1 MKQLIVK
8 TIKHLNEQTGQA
20 LLIVLALFLIG
31 SLTLPPILAHIGT
44 SLNSETTYKNKTD
57 EYYAADSGVEDAIWQ
72 IKYDR
77 LDVLFTNYDMYDFT
91 DTWTYN
97 MSEAINGLTPS
108 VKISNIWIPKDIT
121 PLDPAVA
128 RASIESN
135 KLIVAGTSVDTN
147 GYKIKINFTPGA
159 GEEDSLKVNSIGIWL
174 PLGFTYNA
182 GSSNLEAD
190 IHSAYY
196 SVPVVSDYDGGK
208 AVVWTFHNPVSFSA
222 FPGVNI
228 TDNPEITEIT
238 FNYTA
243 ATAGATPV
251 AIAWMTTSGV
261 SDVPLSWDI
270 DTMMF
275 SISATAGDTTID
287 AVSSKCE
294 LRKMGAAIA
303 GDYRAI
309 GNSLM
314 IEGTGHN
321 PNPHGIRYQALTSSS
336 TSITDIPADSD
347 VVAAYLYWSGWI
359 AQPVTTNILTDTCS
373 NFNNWSRSTDDGSNS
388 RVPTSDGDISGTW
401 NTAPCWD
408 DVNKTTPNDTT
419 YMTGTTDSGGYKLFN
434 FSPFT
439 VPAGCTITN
448 LTVYVRA
455 KKLGSGSAD
464 MRPDIKVN
472 GTRYYPSSGN
482 NPSSSS
488 FTTYS
493 YSWNTN
499 PNTSSAWTTADI
511 NGTGSHPLQQIG
523 VYSNDLNP
531 DVEVSM
537 VYAQVTYTSDSCW
550 SISSGKFQGQGSS
563 SATTAQRTIT
573 LSNSLNLSSCASG
586 TVSISWAQSENGN
599 LSSSDTLYYAVSADG
614 GNTWSSNM
622 TAFHDDNPS
631 SPFTYTVPDAYLTNN
646 FKIRFYFN
654 FDSTAKYVYL
664 DNIDVVQTQLV
675 PDTSV
680 LFNINGIRVY
690 FDAQNNPQS
699 GGTTGEVTAGEQAAI
714 ANSTGYSYACHRDVT
729 QLLKAYSN
737 LGDNGNHTGNG
748 TYTVGNVQADAGN
761 ELSYAGWSLIVVY
774 SSPET
779 AGHQLYLYDTFAY
792 NPGYENLD
800 FDNDGQPGGNI
811 KGFLVPQPIA
821 GEVNAATLTCFVGEG
836 DECYSGDSFI
846 FAGTALSDGFS
857 TNNVWNSKSIGMS
870 EDGVD
875 IDTFYVPWDSQLI
888 EPGDTTV
895 HIDMPTQQD
904 AWNLIYMILSMRSE
918 TVTGGTTYYYIHGQ

>member
-1 MKQLIVK
+1 MKKRIVK
-8 TIKHLNEQTGQA
+8 ILRRLNEQTGQA
-20 LLIVLALFLIG
+20 LLIVLALFMIG

-44 SLNSETTYKNKTD
+44 SLKSETVYKSKTN

-77 LDVLFTNYDMYDFT
+77 LGVLFANYDMYDFT
-91 DTWTYN
+91 DSWNYN
-97 MSEAINGLTPS
+97 MDAPVNGLTPS
-108 VKISNIWIPKDIT
+108 VTVANIWMPKDIT
-121 PLDPAVA
+121 PLDPATA
-128 RASIESN
+128 KASIESN

-147 GYKIKINFTPGA
+147 GYKIKISFTPGA
-159 GEEDSLKVNSIGIWL
+159 GEQNSLKVNSIGIWL
-174 PLGFTYNA
+174 PLGFTYNP
-182 GSSNLEAD
+182 GTSNLEAD
-190 IHSAYY
+190 THSAYY
-196 SVPVVSDYDGGK
+196 SVPVVSNYKGGK
-208 AVVWTFHNPVSFSA
+208 ALVWSFHNPVSFSA
-222 FPGVNI
+222 FPGVS
-228 TDNPEITEIT
+228 TSDNPEVTEIT

-243 ATAGATPV
+243 GTVGTTPV

-270 DTMMF
+270 DTRMF
-275 SISATAGDTTID
+275 SISASAGDTTVD

-314 IEGTGHN
+314 IDTDHDS
-321 PNPHGIRYQALTSSS
+321 HGIRDQLLTSSS
-336 TSITDIPADSD
+336 TTVADIPADAD

-359 AQPVTTNILTDTCS
+359 QQPVTNNIAPFPDTCS
-373 NFNNWSRSTDDGSNS
+373 NFNNWSRSTDDGSDT
-388 RVPTSDGDISGTW
+388 RVPTSDGDISGIW

-408 DVNKTTPNDTT
+408 DVDETTQNDAD

-434 FSPFT
+434 FSAFN
-439 VPAGCTITN
+439 VPAGCSITN

-455 KKLGSGSAD
+455 KKLASSSAD

-472 GTRYYPSSGN
+472 GTRHYPTSGN

-493 YSWNTN
+493 YSWDTN
-499 PNTSSAWTTADI
+499 PDTSSAWTAADI
-511 NGTGSHPLQQIG
+511 NGTGTHPLQQFG
-523 VYSNDLNP
+523 VYTSDLNP

-537 VYAQVTYTSDSCW
+537 VYVKVDYTSDSRW
-550 SISSGKFQGQGSS
+550 SISSNKFQGQGSS

-573 LSNSLNLSSCASG
+573 LKNSLNLSSYASG
-586 TVSISWAQSENGN
+586 TISVIWDQDENGN

-654 FDSTAKYVYL
+654 FDSTSKYVYL
-664 DNIDVVQTQLV
+664 DNIKVVQTLLT

-680 LFNINGIRVY
+680 LFKINDTRVY

-714 ANSTGYSYACHRDVT
+714 ANSPGYSYACHRDVT
-729 QLLKAYSN
+729 QLLKTYSD
-737 LGDNGNHTGNG
+737 LGANGNHTGNG
-748 TYTVGNVQADAGN
+748 IYTVGNLNADTGN
-761 ELSYAGWSLIVVY
+761 ELSYGGWSIIIVY

-779 AGHQLYLYDTFAY
+779 AGHQLYLYDAFAI
-792 NPGYENLD
+792 NHGNENLD
-800 FDNDGQPGGNI
+800 FDNDGQPGGDI
-811 KGFLVPQPIA
+811 KGFLVPEPIT

-836 DECYSGDSFI
+836 DNCYSGDSLT
-846 FAGTALSDGFS
+846 FAGTNLSDGYS
-857 TNNVWNSKSIGMS
+857 TNNVWNSKSLGMS
-870 EDGVD
+870 YDGVD
-875 IDTFYVPWDSQLI
+875 IDTFYVSWASHLI

-895 HIDMPTQQD
+895 HIDMPSGTD
-904 AWNLIYMILSMRSE
+904 NWNLVYMILSMRSE

>member
-1 MKQLIVK
+1 
-8 TIKHLNEQTGQA
+8 
-20 LLIVLALFLIG
+20 
-31 SLTLPPILAHIGT
+31 
-44 SLNSETTYKNKTD
+44 
-57 EYYAADSGVEDAIWQ
+57 
-72 IKYDR
+72 
-77 LDVLFTNYDMYDFT
+77 MYDFT

-97 MSEAINGLTPS
+97 MDESINGLTPS
-108 VKISNIWIPKDIT
+108 VKVANIWMPKDIT
-121 PLDPAVA
+121 PLDPATA
-128 RASIESN
+128 KASIESN
-135 KLIVAGTSVDTN
+135 KLMVAGTAEGTT

-190 IHSAYY
+190 THDAYY
-196 SVPVVSDYDGGK
+196 SVPVVSNYKGGK
-208 AVVWTFHNPVSFSA
+208 AVVWSFHNPVSFSA

-243 ATAGATPV
+243 ATTGATPV

-270 DTMMF
+270 DTRMF
-275 SISATAGDTTID
+275 SISATAGSTTID

-294 LRKMGAAIA
+294 LRKMGAALA

-314 IEGTGHN
+314 LDTDHDS
-321 PNPHGIRYQALTSSS
+321 HGIRDQLLTSSS
-336 TSITDIPADSD
+336 TAVADIPTDAD
-347 VVAAYLYWSGWI
+347 VIAAYLYWSGWKS
-359 AQPVTTNILTDTCS
+359 QPVTNNISPFPDNCS
-373 NFNNWSRSTDDGSNS
+373 NFNNWSRSTDDGSDT

-408 DVNKTTPNDTT
+408 DVDETTPNDAD

-434 FSPFT
+434 FSPFN

-455 KKLGSGSAD
+455 KDYSSGTNDIRAT
-464 MRPDIKVN
+464 IKVN
-472 GTRYYPSSGN
+472 GNRHNGSSH
-482 NPSSSS
+482 NPGSS

-493 YSWNTN
+493 ESYDTN
-499 PNTSSAWTTADI
+499 PETGAAWTVADI
-511 NGTGSHPLQQIG
+511 NGTGAHPLQQFG

-537 VYAQVTYTSDSCW
+537 VYAEVTYTGDSRW
-550 SISSGKFQGQGSS
+550 SISSNKFQGQGSS

-573 LSNSLNLSSCASG
+573 LKNSLNLSSYASG
-586 TVSISWAQSENGN
+586 TVSVIWDQDENGN
-599 LSSSDTLYYAVSADG
+599 LSSSDTLYYAVSGDG
-614 GNTWSSNM
+614 GNTWSSDM

-631 SPFTYTVPDAYLTNN
+631 SPFTYTVPDTYLTNN

-654 FDSTAKYVYL
+654 FDNTSKYVYL
-664 DNIDVVQTQLV
+664 DNIKVVQTTLP

-680 LFNINGIRVY
+680 LFKINGTRVY

-699 GGTTGEVTAGEQAAI
+699 GGTTGEITAGVQASI
-714 ANSTGYSYACHRDVT
+714 ANNPGYSYACHRDVT

-737 LGDNGNHTGNG
+737 LGDHGNHTGNG
-748 TYTVGNVQADAGN
+748 TYTVGNVDGN
-761 ELSYAGWSLIVVY
+761 TGNDLSYAGWSLIIVY

-779 AGHQLYLYDTFAY
+779 AGHQLYLYETFAI
-792 NPGYENLD
+792 NHGNENLD
-800 FDNDGQPGGNI
+800 FDNDGQPGGDI
-811 KGFLVPQPIA
+811 KGFFVPQPIT
-821 GEVNAATLTCFVGEG
+821 GETNAATLTCFVGEG
-836 DECYSGDSFI
+836 DDWISGDSLT
-846 FAGTALSDGFS
+846 FAGTNLSDGYS
-857 TNNVWNSKSIGMS
+857 TNNVWNSKSLGMS
-870 EDGVD
+870 YDGVD
-875 IDTFYVPWDSQLI
+875 IDTFYITWASHLV
-888 EPGDTTV
+888 EPGDTTK
-895 HIDMPTQQD
+895 HIDMPSGSD
-904 AWNLIYMILSMRSE
+904 NWNLVYMILSMRSE
-918 TVTGGTTYYYIHGQ
+918 TVTGGTTYYFIHGQ